1 MLYLINGVI
10 SMKRFLLIITAICI
24 ASLSIFVFTGCPTA
38 TTDTYYIKFKL
49 DGVDK
54 NFDKGYTNYESN
66 PFGNERG
73 PATILF
79 ATPDDE
85 TGAEEPNNYIRIYFY
100 GLDTDTYPAT
110 LPDVLLT
117 LRIGGGDSAID
128 TDDTL
133 QVTRYGAVGG
143 TIEGTFSGS
152 LSNDSIITEG
162 EFRVL
167 RVPDNTYPPLAD

>member
-1 MLYLINGVI
+1 
-10 SMKRFLLIITAICI
+10 MKRFLLIITAICI

-85 TGAEEPNNYIRIYFY
+85 TGAEEPDNYIRIYFY

-110 LPDVLLT
+110 LTDANLT
-117 LRIGGGDSAID
+117 LRIDGGPTASTWSDA
-128 TDDTL
+128 TL
-133 QVTRYGAVGG
+133 QVRRYGAVGG
-143 TIEGTFSGS
+143 TIEGIFSGG
-152 LSNDSIITEG
+152 LDDGPIITEG

-167 RVPDNTYPPLAD
+167 RAPDNTYPPIPTD